1 MSALVAM
8 FIGYAIV
15 LGGLFLYV
23 LRVHRIGRS
32 LERDLREVHKGRI
45 G

>member
-32 LERDLREVHKGRI
+32 LERDLREAQKGRL